1 MLDQRRSKW
10 SLCCL
15 FLLPTSTLM
24 LLFCIRSF
32 LFYLSPSL
40 HTTSTALCYC
50 CCCHGW
56 LDRTSF
62 VCVGFLL
69 NFWDFLSP
77 LWGSYDGGWSYMW
90 VVFMF
95 LNGAF
100 LCISLPRF
108 LFFRSMTRKMMEA
121 DRGMLC
127 WCKENILKQCRSS
140 SPMNHWILG
149 LFLMRNF
156 CCIYV

>member
-1 MLDQRRSKW
+1 
-10 SLCCL
+10 
-15 FLLPTSTLM
+15 M

-32 LFYLSPSL
+32 LLYLSPFL
-40 HTTSTALCYC
+40 HTTSTVLCYC

-69 NFWDFLSP
+69 NFWDFPSP

-100 LCISLPRF
+100 LCISLPHFFF
-108 LFFRSMTRKMMEA
+108 LFFFFRLMTRKMMKEV
-121 DRGMLC
+121 DRGML
-127 WCKENILKQCRSS
+127 WLCKENILKQCKNS

-149 LFLMRNF
+149 LFLMKKS
-156 CCIYV
+156 CCMYV

>member
-1 MLDQRRSKW
+1 M
-10 SLCCL
+10 
-15 FLLPTSTLM
+15 FLLSTSTLI
-24 LLFCIRSF
+24 LLFCICSF
-32 LFYLSPSL
+32 LLYLSPL

-56 LDRTSF
+56 LGRTSF

-100 LCISLPRF
+100 LCISLPQF
-108 LFFRSMTRKMMEA
+108 LFIYLILFLYFFRLMTRKMMKEA
-121 DRGMLC
+121 DRGML
-127 WCKENILKQCRSS
+127 WLCKENILKQCKSS
-140 SPMNHWILG
+140 SPMNHLILG
-149 LFLMRNF
+149 LFLMKKS
-156 CCIYV
+156 CCMCV